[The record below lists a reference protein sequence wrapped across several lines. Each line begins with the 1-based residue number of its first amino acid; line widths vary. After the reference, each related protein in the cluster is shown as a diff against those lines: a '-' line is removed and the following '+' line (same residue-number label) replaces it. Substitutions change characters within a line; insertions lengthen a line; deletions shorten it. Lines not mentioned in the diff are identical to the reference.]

1 MGKLMNRQ
9 IANSGSPFE
18 KTFGFSRACRI
29 GNIIAIA
36 GTAPLDDN
44 GNTACKGDAYGQAKR
59 CFEIS
64 LKAIEQLGGS
74 IDGVIR
80 TRMMLCNA
88 DDWPMVA
95 KAHGEVFEGIDPAA
109 TCVVVKGL
117 LDPDWL
123 VETEVDCLLT

>member
-1 MGKLMNRQ
+1 MRKTQ
-9 IANSGSPFE
+9 HSGSPYE

-29 GNIIAIA
+29 GDIIAVA
-36 GTAPLDDN
+36 GTAPLGDD
-44 GNTACKGDAYGQAKR
+44 GKTTCTGDAYGQAKR

-64 LKAIEQLGGS
+64 LNAIEELGGA

-88 DDWPMVA
+88 DDWPEVA
-95 KAHGEVFEGIDPAA
+95 KAHGEIFSGINPAA

-123 VETEVDCLLT
+123 VETEVDCITGGA

>member
-1 MGKLMNRQ
+1 MRKIHR
-9 IANSGSPFE
+9 SGSSYE
-18 KTFGFSRACRI
+18 KTFSFSRACRI
-29 GNIIAIA
+29 GDTIAVA
-36 GTAPLDDN
+36 GTAPLGDD
-44 GNTACKGDAYGQAKR
+44 GLTACKGDAYGQAKR

-64 LKAIEQLGGS
+64 LNAIEALGGT

-88 DDWPMVA
+88 DDWPRVA
-95 KAHGEVFEGIDPAA
+95 RAHGEIFSGIDPAA

-123 VETEVDCLLT
+123 VETEVDCVVSGV

>member
-1 MGKLMNRQ
+1 MHRKTAQ
-9 IANSGSPFE
+9 SGSPYENVFA
-18 KTFGFSRACRI
+18 FSRACRI
-29 GNIIAIA
+29 GNTIAVA

-44 GNTACKGDAYGQAKR
+44 GDTACKGDAYGQAKR

-74 IDGVIR
+74 IDGIIR

-88 DDWPMVA
+88 NDWPAVA
-95 KAHGEVFEGIDPAA
+95 RAHGEVFAGIDPAA
-109 TCVVVKGL
+109 TCVVVRGL

>member
-1 MGKLMNRQ
+1 MHRKT
-9 IANSGSPFE
+9 AHSGSPFE
-18 KTFGFSRACRI
+18 KTFAFSRACRI
-29 GNIIAIA
+29 GNTIAVA
-36 GTAPLDDN
+36 GTAPLSDD
-44 GNTACKGDAYGQAKR
+44 GQTVCRGDAYGQARR

-64 LKAIEQLGGS
+64 MKAIEQLGGS

-88 DDWPMVA
+88 DDWPEVA
-95 KAHGEVFEGIDPAA
+95 RAHGEVFEGIDPAA

>member
-1 MGKLMNRQ
+1 MERKTTQ
-9 IANSGSPFE
+9 SASPFE
-18 KTFGFSRACRI
+18 KTFAFSRACRI
-29 GNIIAIA
+29 GNTIAVA
-36 GTAPLDDN
+36 GTAPLDDD

-64 LKAIEQLGGS
+64 LRAIGDLGGS

-80 TRMMLCNA
+80 TRMMICHA
-88 DDWPMVA
+88 DDWPEVA
-95 KAHGEVFEGIDPAA
+95 RAHGEVFSGINPAA

>member
-1 MGKLMNRQ
+1 MNRKL
-9 IANSGSPFE
+9 AHSGSPFE

-29 GNIIAIA
+29 GDIIAVA
-36 GTAPLDDN
+36 GTAPL
-44 GNTACKGDAYGQAKR
+44 GNDGKTVCKGDAYGQAIR

-64 LKAIEQLGGS
+64 LSAIEALGGA

-88 DDWPMVA
+88 DDWPEVA
-95 KAHGEVFEGIDPAA
+95 RAHGNIFAGIDPAA
-109 TCVVVKGL
+109 TCVVVQGL

-123 VETEVDCLLT
+123 VETEVDCIVAGE

>member
-1 MGKLMNRQ
+1 MRKTHRS
-9 IANSGSPFE
+9 ASPFE
-18 KTFGFSRACRI
+18 EQFGFSRACRI
-29 GNIIAIA
+29 GDTIAVA
-36 GTAPLDDN
+36 GTAPLNDD
-44 GNTACKGDAYGQAKR
+44 GETACKGDAYGQAKR

-64 LKAIEQLGGS
+64 LRAIEALGGT

-88 DDWPMVA
+88 DDWPQVA
-95 KAHGEVFEGIDPAA
+95 KAHGEVFAGINPVA

-123 VETEVDCLLT
+123 VETEVDCVLT